1 MAITKLGNK
10 ATGSIIK
17 IKENGT
23 LVDFYVAKHDYES
36 GLNGT
41 GRTLV
46 VRKDCFDTRQWHT
59 SNVNAYAS
67 SAIDAWLNG
76 TYKAMLDADIRGV
89 LGTTKFYYTP
99 GNGTTSVTTLQRA
112 VFLLSVTEL
121 GKTASYANTEGSAL
135 PIAST
140 LQIAYKDGSAVVQWT
155 RSPNTSG
162 TSNAFCLYSD
172 GNVYNYY
179 CSSTHGS
186 RPAFTLPSNLSV
198 SDDGTVSVN
207 SVPTITSSTAN
218 GANLGTKTA
227 GFNFQYVVNDTD
239 GDTVTVKEYLD
250 NVLKRSYTATRG
262 ATNTFQAVT
271 TANFQTVLNGA
282 HTLKVVANDG
292 KEDSAAY
299 SVTFTKS
306 VTTASVTLTTP
317 LTADDEIA
325 VMVMTLVG
333 SIPDDANLEVL
344 VTNNANDTNPVWEDA
359 TADIK
364 AGVNH
369 VFTNKT
375 AVNGFAF
382 NFKLTVSRGA
392 SGQGGYISNIGGAFE

>member
-155 RSPNTSG
+155 RSPFTNVTGVAYCLNT
-162 TSNAFCLYSD
+162 D
-172 GNVYNYY
+172 GHVSYY
-179 CSSTHGS
+179 VCSHTYGS